1 MNRPRIEQENT
12 LVTKV
17 LRTMVYSLLLISI
30 LALVFSYNHLPEK
43 VPIYF
48 NWPSKEQ
55 GLGSK
60 NILWAAPILFGI
72 SSLILLRLAKRP
84 WILNYP
90 VRITENNAKKQY
102 LAAALMLRLLS
113 LLIAFTC
120 LVLII
125 GSITSIDNSLS
136 QIIQRIYN
144 VLPFL
149 FFGLPLFFV
158 FKLAF
163 AREK

>member
-1 MNRPRIEQENT
+1 MSRPRFEIETTHITKT
-12 LVTKV
+12 LRF
-17 LRTMVYSLLLISI
+17 LVYSLHIVSI
-30 LALVFSYNHLPEK
+30 LILVLYYNQLPEK

-48 NWPSKEQ
+48 NWPTKEN

-60 NILWAAPILFGI
+60 SILWSAPIFLGLG
-72 SSLILLRLAKRP
+72 SLLLLRLANLP

-90 VRITENNAKKQY
+90 TRITEENAKAQY
-102 LAAALMLRLLS
+102 SMASLMLRLLS

-120 LVLII
+120 LALIL
-125 GSITSIDNSLS
+125 GSVTSTNNGLNE
-136 QIIQRIYN
+136 IIKTIYR

-163 AREK
+163 NRNE

>member
-1 MNRPRIEQENT
+1 MNRPRFEMET
-12 LVTKV
+12 TAVTKT
-17 LRTMVYSLLLISI
+17 LGFLVYSLLIVSI
-30 LALVFSYNHLPEK
+30 LILVFYYNQLPEN

-48 NWPSKEQ
+48 NWPTKEN

-60 NILWAAPILFGI
+60 NILWLAPLICSVG
-72 SSLILLRLAKRP
+72 SLSLLRLANRP

-90 VRITENNAKKQY
+90 TRITEENAKAQY
-102 LAAALMLRLLS
+102 SMASLMLRLLS

-120 LVLII
+120 LALIL
-125 GSITSIDNSLS
+125 GSITSTNNDLNK
-136 QIIQRIYN
+136 IIEGIN
-144 VLPFL
+144 WVLPYL

-163 AREK
+163 NRNK

>member
-1 MNRPRIEQENT
+1 METTATTKT
-12 LVTKV
+12 LGF
-17 LRTMVYSLLLISI
+17 LVYSLLIVSI
-30 LALVFSYNHLPEK
+30 LILVFYYNQLPEK

-48 NWPSKEQ
+48 NWPTKEN

-60 NILWAAPILFGI
+60 NILWSAPLIFGVG
-72 SSLILLRLAKRP
+72 SLLLLRLANRP

-90 VRITENNAKKQY
+90 TRITEENAKAQY
-102 LAAALMLRLLS
+102 SVASLMLRLLS

-120 LVLII
+120 LALIL
-125 GSITSIDNSLS
+125 GSVTSTNNGLNK
-136 QIIQRIYN
+136 IIESIYSI
-144 VLPFL
+144 LPYL

-163 AREK
+163 NRNK